1 MVNAYFFA
9 LRECTVK
16 PRRYVCMV
24 KVVRLLR
31 YKYQLSCLLR
41 HKLLV
46 LKMTEQKVLQ
56 QKSLVLNLEV
66 EDSLV
71 NNSIPTTSRKHSL
84 PIFTCT
90 RLVPLR
96 PYVNG
101 WGSGDREFPWFC
113 LIPVNC
119 RGSS

>member
-1 MVNAYFFA
+1 MPPQNYWLEKSLRDKHLEEKGSKIWLMLIFFA
-9 LRECTVK
+9 LPECTVE

-31 YKYQLSCLLR
+31 HKYQLSCLLR

-56 QKSLVLNLEV
+56 LKKLVLNLEV

-71 NNSIPTTSRKHSL
+71 NNSIPTTSRKYS
-84 PIFTCT
+84 
-90 RLVPLR
+90 
-96 PYVNG
+96 
-101 WGSGDREFPWFC
+101 
-113 LIPVNC
+113 
-119 RGSS
+119 